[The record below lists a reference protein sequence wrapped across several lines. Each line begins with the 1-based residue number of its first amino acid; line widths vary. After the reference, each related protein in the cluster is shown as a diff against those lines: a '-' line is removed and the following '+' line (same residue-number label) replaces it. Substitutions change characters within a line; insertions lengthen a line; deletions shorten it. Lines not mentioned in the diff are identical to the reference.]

1 MSLGNLAKNIYNG
14 NVSLDAAKKRTKENG
29 NMLFNNF
36 IDYNPI
42 KNVYKNQRSNILLNA
57 TEF

>member
-1 MSLGNLAKNIYNG
+1 M
-14 NVSLDAAKKRTKENG
+14 E

-57 TEF
+57 MEF